1 MNYPSPF
8 GKYLLLE
15 RINIG
20 GMAEV
25 FKAKTYGVQGFER
38 FLAIKR
44 ILPNMAEDDEFINMF
59 VDEARIAVQLT
70 HANVVQIYEL
80 GKFENQFYIAMEY
93 VSGRDMRQVLDKLR
107 KETTTVPVPTTA
119 FVISKICEGLDYAH
133 RRTDPSGR
141 PLNLIHRDVSP
152 QNILV
157 GYEGDV
163 KITDFGIAKA
173 EDRASKTQA
182 GVLKGKFAYMSPEQ
196 VRGLPIDRRSD
207 IFAVGILM
215 YEMLTGERL
224 FVGESDFT
232 TLEKV
237 RNAEVPPPR
246 MHNPDIPEELEAI
259 VLKTLSRDRD
269 ERYQWA
275 SELHDDLQQFL
286 IVNNSIYNGKRLAEY
301 LSGHYAEEIERERSR
316 MEEFAAIAAPA
327 GLNFESPAKAG
338 AEPVAAA
345 PVPAST
351 PWVGTEDE
359 DKTMIFA
366 GFDFQDPQTAT
377 GVGAGVTGVVQDE
390 LGKTGEVPALVDAG
404 AGVFAPA
411 EDVPTGVL
419 KPPASRKS
427 RGPLVVLGA
436 SVLLC
441 ASILAMVFSGSSNSD
456 LGSIRVI
463 SSPVTDVEVWLDG
476 DSIGQGSPLLYEGL
490 KAGVMYKLRVKA
502 KGYADKAY
510 LFEAPAGGPFD
521 IPIELDPLPEQAPVL
536 LGTLQVVSEPPGAKV
551 RLNNEE
557 RGETPITIKELDR
570 SVPLVLQLEKEGY
583 GPERRTERFDDGQEL
598 RVVSFILKEDTEAR
612 ASGSVATVRVVTDPP
627 GAIVWLDGL
636 KKGVSPLTLE
646 GVSRSE
652 PHRLEAYLKGYRKQ
666 SERIDLKGKTS
677 FDWKIELDEIVQN
690 EKIANAPVVSKPK
703 SQPRRSDR
711 GCGGS
716 GGKLS
721 VMPVGVAD
729 CTVTVG
735 GVSLGVA
742 PFFKKA
748 APKGSCEVVVSCPDG
763 RKKKVTNRLG
773 GGGDTRVIIKPGDW

>member
-70 HANVVQIYEL
+70 HAHVVQIYEL

-93 VSGRDMRQVLDKLR
+93 ISGRDMRQVLDKLR
-107 KETTTVPVPTTA
+107 KESTTVPVPTTA

-157 GYEGDV
+157 GYEGAV

-182 GVLKGKFAYMSPEQ
+182 GVLKGKFAYKSPEQ

-286 IVNNSIYNGKRLAEY
+286 IVNNSIYNAKRLAEY
-301 LSGHYAEEIERERSR
+301 LGGHYAEEIERERSR
-316 MEEFAAIAAPA
+316 MEEFAAIAAPV
-327 GLNFESPAKAG
+327 GLSVEDPSK
-338 AEPVAAA
+338 AAA
-345 PVPAST
+345 PAPIVQEPAAAS
-351 PWVGTEDE
+351 PWVGAEDE

-366 GFDFQDPQTAT
+366 GFDFQDPAT
-377 GVGAGVTGVVQDE
+377 SVGAGATGIRKE
-390 LGKTGEVPALVDAG
+390 NPNKTSEVPAIQDSV
-404 AGVFAPA
+404 GVFDDSQ
-411 EDVPTGVL
+411 DVPTGVL
-419 KPPASRKS
+419 KPPPASKKS

-436 SVLLC
+436 SVLVC
-441 ASILAMVFSGSSNSD
+441 ASILAMVLSGGSD
-456 LGSIRVI
+456 VGSIRVL

-476 DSIGQGSPLLYEGL
+476 DSIGQGTPLIHEGL

-521 IPIELDPLPEQAPVL
+521 IEIELDPLANQKAL
-536 LGTLQVVSEPPGAKV
+536 SLGTLEVVSEPPGATV
-551 RLNNEE
+551 RVNNEV
-557 RGETPITIKELDR
+557 RGETPITIDKLDR
-570 SVPLVLQLEKEGY
+570 KLPVVLLVEKEGY
-583 GPERRTERFDDGQEL
+583 TAERRTERFLEGEAKRTVSLVMSSKNGVPDPKAVAVI
-598 RVVSFILKEDTEAR
+598 RVITQ
-612 ASGSVATVRVVTDPP
+612 PP

-652 PHRLEAYLKGYRKQ
+652 PHRLEAYVKGYRKQ
-666 SERIDLKGKTS
+666 SERIELKDVSS
-677 FDWKIELDEIVQN
+677 FDWKIELSKVVE
-690 EKIANAPVVSKPK
+690 APKVAAAPATNMPKPPKPPKRAVS
-703 SQPRRSDR
+703 SS
-711 GCGGS
+711 CGGS

-729 CTVTVG
+729 CTVKVG

-748 APKGSCEVVVSCPDG
+748 APKGNCEIVVTCPDG
-763 RKKKVTNRLG
+763 RKKKVVKRLG
-773 GGGDTRVIIKPGDW
+773 SGGDARVIIKPGEW

>member
-246 MHNPDIPEELEAI
+246 MHNPDIP
-259 VLKTLSRDRD
+259 TR
-269 ERYQWA
+269 
-275 SELHDDLQQFL
+275 H
-286 IVNNSIYNGKRLAEY
+286 EY
-301 LSGHYAEEIERERSR
+301 
-316 MEEFAAIAAPA
+316 
-327 GLNFESPAKAG
+327 
-338 AEPVAAA
+338 
-345 PVPAST
+345 
-351 PWVGTEDE
+351 
-359 DKTMIFA
+359 
-366 GFDFQDPQTAT
+366 
-377 GVGAGVTGVVQDE
+377 
-390 LGKTGEVPALVDAG
+390 
-404 AGVFAPA
+404 
-411 EDVPTGVL
+411 
-419 KPPASRKS
+419 
-427 RGPLVVLGA
+427 
-436 SVLLC
+436 
-441 ASILAMVFSGSSNSD
+441 GS
-456 LGSIRVI
+456 
-463 SSPVTDVEVWLDG
+463 
-476 DSIGQGSPLLYEGL
+476 
-490 KAGVMYKLRVKA
+490 
-502 KGYADKAY
+502 
-510 LFEAPAGGPFD
+510 
-521 IPIELDPLPEQAPVL
+521 
-536 LGTLQVVSEPPGAKV
+536 
-551 RLNNEE
+551 
-557 RGETPITIKELDR
+557 
-570 SVPLVLQLEKEGY
+570 
-583 GPERRTERFDDGQEL
+583 
-598 RVVSFILKEDTEAR
+598 
-612 ASGSVATVRVVTDPP
+612 
-627 GAIVWLDGL
+627 
-636 KKGVSPLTLE
+636 
-646 GVSRSE
+646 
-652 PHRLEAYLKGYRKQ
+652 
-666 SERIDLKGKTS
+666 
-677 FDWKIELDEIVQN
+677 
-690 EKIANAPVVSKPK
+690 
-703 SQPRRSDR
+703 
-711 GCGGS
+711 
-716 GGKLS
+716 
-721 VMPVGVAD
+721 
-729 CTVTVG
+729 
-735 GVSLGVA
+735 
-742 PFFKKA
+742 
-748 APKGSCEVVVSCPDG
+748 
-763 RKKKVTNRLG
+763 
-773 GGGDTRVIIKPGDW
+773 

>member
-25 FKAKTYGVQGFER
+25 FKAKTYGIQGFER

-59 VDEARIAVQLT
+59 VDEARIAVQLS

-80 GKFENQFYIAMEY
+80 GKFENEYYIAMEY

-107 KETTTVPVPTTA
+107 KEEITVPVPAAA
-119 FVISKICEGLDYAH
+119 FIISKICEGLDYAH

-157 GYEGDV
+157 GYEGAV

-207 IFAVGILM
+207 IFAVGILL

-246 MHNPDIPEELEAI
+246 THNPDIPEALEAI
-259 VLKTLSRDRD
+259 VLKTLARDRD

-275 SELHDDLQQFL
+275 SELHEELQQFL
-286 IVNNSIYNGKRLAEY
+286 IVQNSIYNAKRLTEY
-301 LSGHYAEEIERERSR
+301 LGSLYTREIERERSR
-316 MEEFAAIAAPA
+316 MEEFAAITAPA
-327 GLNFESPAKAG
+327 GLSAESSVRD
-338 AEPVAAA
+338 EPRVAPAA
-345 PVPAST
+345 PQSST
-351 PWVGTEDE
+351 PWVGGEDA

-366 GFDFQDPQTAT
+366 GFDFPEPDKGAEKSHT
-377 GVGAGVTGVVQDE
+377 GVQAAQASPVLAASE
-390 LGKTGEVPALVDAG
+390 SAEVFSDTSN
-404 AGVFAPA
+404 
-411 EDVPTGVL
+411 VPTGVL
-419 KPPASRKS
+419 QTPSRPAQKK
-427 RGPLVVLGA
+427 GPLVIIGA
-436 SVLLC
+436 SILLC
-441 ASILAMVFSGSSNSD
+441 ASVLAFVFSGGN
-456 LGSIRVI
+456 GVGAIRVV

-476 DSIGQGSPLLYEGL
+476 ENIGQGSPLVYEGL
-490 KAGVMYKLRVKA
+490 TPGKHKIRVKA
-502 KGYADKAY
+502 KGYSDKAY
-510 LFEAPAGGPFD
+510 LFEAPAGGLAE
-521 IPIELDPLPEQAPVL
+521 IEIVLDPLPDLAPVV
-536 LGTLQVVSEPPGAKV
+536 LGTLQIVSEPAGATV
-551 RLNNEE
+551 RVNNEVK
-557 RGETPITIKELDR
+557 GETPITVDKLDR
-570 SVPLVLQLEKEGY
+570 AVPVVVQVDKEGFV
-583 GPERRTERFDDGQEL
+583 PERRTERFRNGEENRVLSITLTREKGQ
-598 RVVSFILKEDTEAR
+598 RM
-612 ASGSVATVRVVTDPP
+612 VAIGATIRVVTQPA
-627 GAIVWLDGL
+627 GATIWLDGH
-636 KKGVSPLTLE
+636 KKGVSPITLQN
-646 GVSRSE
+646 VSRNE
-652 PHRLEAYLKGYRKQ
+652 HHRVEAYLAGFRKQ
-666 SERIDLKGKTS
+666 SKRLDLKDKEQ
-677 FDWKIELDEIVQN
+677 FDWKIELARVVES
-690 EKIANAPVVSKPK
+690 ATPLARAPAK
-703 SQPRRSDR
+703 SNTQKRPMAR
-711 GCGGS
+711 GCAGT

-735 GVSLGVA
+735 GTSLGVA

-748 APKGSCEVVVSCPDG
+748 SPKGSCEILVSCPDG
-763 RKKKVTNRLG
+763 RSKRVTRRLG
-773 GGGDTRVIIKPGDW
+773 SGGDTRVIIKPGDW

>member
-107 KETTTVPVPTTA
+107 KEKTTVPVPTTA

-157 GYEGDV
+157 GYEGAV

-301 LSGHYAEEIERERSR
+301 LSGHYSEEIERERSR

-327 GLNFESPAKAG
+327 GLNLETPAKTG
-338 AEPVAAA
+338 AEPVAAPVAA
-345 PVPAST
+345 PSAS
-351 PWVGTEDE
+351 PWVGSEDE

-366 GFDFQDPQTAT
+366 GFDFQDPSTST
-377 GVGAGVTGVVQDE
+377 GMAAGVTGVMQDE
-390 LGKTGEVPALVDAG
+390 LGKTGEVPALVDGG
-404 AGVFAPA
+404 AGVFAA
-411 EDVPTGVL
+411 EDVP
-419 KPPASRKS
+419 SRCQPS
-427 RGPLVVLGA
+427 
-436 SVLLC
+436 
-441 ASILAMVFSGSSNSD
+441 
-456 LGSIRVI
+456 
-463 SSPVTDVEVWLDG
+463 
-476 DSIGQGSPLLYEGL
+476 
-490 KAGVMYKLRVKA
+490 
-502 KGYADKAY
+502 
-510 LFEAPAGGPFD
+510 
-521 IPIELDPLPEQAPVL
+521 
-536 LGTLQVVSEPPGAKV
+536 
-551 RLNNEE
+551 
-557 RGETPITIKELDR
+557 
-570 SVPLVLQLEKEGY
+570 
-583 GPERRTERFDDGQEL
+583 
-598 RVVSFILKEDTEAR
+598 
-612 ASGSVATVRVVTDPP
+612 
-627 GAIVWLDGL
+627 
-636 KKGVSPLTLE
+636 VSPL
-646 GVSRSE
+646 
-652 PHRLEAYLKGYRKQ
+652 A
-666 SERIDLKGKTS
+666 S
-677 FDWKIELDEIVQN
+677 F
-690 EKIANAPVVSKPK
+690 
-703 SQPRRSDR
+703 
-711 GCGGS
+711 
-716 GGKLS
+716 
-721 VMPVGVAD
+721 
-729 CTVTVG
+729 
-735 GVSLGVA
+735 
-742 PFFKKA
+742 A
-748 APKGSCEVVVSCPDG
+748 APLIGP
-763 RKKKVTNRLG
+763 
-773 GGGDTRVIIKPGDW
+773 